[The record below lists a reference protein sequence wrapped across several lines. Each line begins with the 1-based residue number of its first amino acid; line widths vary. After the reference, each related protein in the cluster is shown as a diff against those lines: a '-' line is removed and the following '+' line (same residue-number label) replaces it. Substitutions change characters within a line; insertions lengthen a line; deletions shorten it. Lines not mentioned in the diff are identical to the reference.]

1 MTPHPPRR
9 TYVDASV
16 FGGVFDE
23 EFAEDSRRFFEQAE
37 LGRFTVLSSVLVTDE
52 LVGAPDA
59 VRELYD
65 RTLRGAELVPVTE
78 AAISLQQAYLAE
90 RIVTPKWGDDAL
102 HVAIATVAGAALIVS
117 WNFRHIVHFEKVPMY
132 NAVNRLRGYRD
143 VAIHAPSEVIAYED
157 D

>member
-1 MTPHPPRR
+1 MTSHPPRR

-37 LGRFTVLSSVLVTDE
+37 LGRFTILSSVLVTDE
-52 LVGAPDA
+52 LVGAPNA

-78 AAISLQQAYLAE
+78 AAMSLQQAYLRNASS
-90 RIVTPKWGDDAL
+90 RQNG
-102 HVAIATVAGAALIVS
+102 ATTHYML
-117 WNFRHIVHFEKVPMY
+117 
-132 NAVNRLRGYRD
+132 RLRRLP
-143 VAIHAPSEVIAYED
+143 AQR
-157 D
+157 